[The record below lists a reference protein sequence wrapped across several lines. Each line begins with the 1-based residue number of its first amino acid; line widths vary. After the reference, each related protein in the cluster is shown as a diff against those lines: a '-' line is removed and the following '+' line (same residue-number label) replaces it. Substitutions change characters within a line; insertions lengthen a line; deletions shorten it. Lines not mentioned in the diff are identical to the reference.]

1 MKEINIDNNLLF
13 SEVLDMLKQ
22 GKKVMIPAKGVSMLP
37 LIKGGRDKIILEGMT
52 ASCQE
57 KPSEAKVGDIVLFE
71 YKGMYLIHRIISIK
85 DGIARIQGDGVC
97 NRVEECPV
105 DKIYGRVTDIIKGSR
120 TINPN
125 GKWRRFLSKIWLIL
139 PLRRYILAIYKRL
152 PGNRWLLKES

>member
-22 GKKVMIPAKGVSMLP
+22 GKKVMIPARGVSMLP
-37 LIKGGRDKIILEGMT
+37 LIKGGRDKIILEGMMLGF
-52 ASCQE
+52 AE
-57 KPSEAKVGDIVLFE
+57 RPSEVKVGDIVLFE
-71 YKGMYLIHRIISIK
+71 YKGMYLIHRIISINN
-85 DGIARIQGDGVC
+85 GIALIQGDGVC
-97 NRVEECPV
+97 NRVEKCPIE
-105 DKIYGRVTDIIKGSR
+105 KIYGRVTDIIRENK